1 MALPNLTS
9 QPVSQ
14 SYKGLLHTSNTELT
28 GETDPQVVYDGMGN
42 KTSMKLGGEK
52 KGVKFTGSVTA
63 DDFKIVVGSSEKN
76 LIDYIYPVGS
86 VYLSVEPTISP
97 SFLFPNTA
105 WERISEGRFIVGV
118 GSSADINGASKTFLF
133 GDNDG
138 EYEHAL
144 TIDEMPTHRHGFT
157 GANGNTNQQTRS
169 PFELTNDDPE
179 QTWEP
184 GSEANTG
191 DIGILD
197 TGGNQ
202 AHNNTPPSFGLY
214 IWKRIS

>member
-1 MALPNLTS
+1 
-9 QPVSQ
+9 
-14 SYKGLLHTSNTELT
+14 
-28 GETDPQVVYDGMGN
+28 
-42 KTSMKLGGEK
+42 
-52 KGVKFTGSVTA
+52 
-63 DDFKIVVGSSEKN
+63 
-76 LIDYIYPVGS
+76 
-86 VYLSVEPTISP
+86 VEPTISP

-118 GSSADINGASKTFLF
+118 GSSSDINGASKTFLF
-133 GDNDG
+133 SDNDG
-138 EYEHAL
+138 EYEHTLSIA
-144 TIDEMPTHRHGFT
+144 EMPTHRHGFT

-169 PFELTNDDPE
+169 PFELTNDDAE

-184 GSEANTG
+184 GSEANIG

-202 AHNNTPPSFGLY
+202 AHNNIPPSFGLY